1 VLVLIPSVLGEVNNL
16 LTTNQNPVTNI
27 VADLTQGTVVGLING
42 VVSALKGF
50 AVSSFL
56 LHVISV
62 K

>member
-50 AVSSFL
+50 V
-56 LHVISV
+56 
-62 K
+62 